1 MLNRWREFL
10 VGEIQDRLGKSE
22 KNPEGHEFNEES
34 VDKYHMTHLRRIIL
48 RFELIMNSYLRDFVK
63 NSVDNWVSFIRSF
76 TVPNYDA
83 GELWARSNT
92 PLMTIHLAVR
102 KPKDKKQKPRRKQQI
117 TEEMEEEEKEAI
129 LEQWALEDEE
139 YMTKIEYA
147 PTLEQTQEFLVE
159 ALNKIV
165 STTNKF

>member
-1 MLNRWREFL
+1 
-10 VGEIQDRLGKSE
+10 
-22 KNPEGHEFNEES
+22 
-34 VDKYHMTHLRRIIL
+34 
-48 RFELIMNSYLRDFVK
+48 
-63 NSVDNWVSFIRSF
+63 
-76 TVPNYDA
+76 
-83 GELWARSNT
+83 
-92 PLMTIHLAVR
+92 
-102 KPKDKKQKPRRKQQI
+102 
-117 TEEMEEEEKEAI
+117 MEEEEKEAI